1 VTICTENVDGI
12 PAFWV
17 PGATSGDEYVAGLV
31 FRVGRV
37 DETLATSGITHLIEH
52 LVLHPLGADD
62 SKHVNGHT
70 EALTTTFVASGSAD
84 EIVNFFHTVTAGLRE
99 LPLERMEREKRVLR
113 AEGADSK
120 PSIAEVILRHRYG
133 AQGYGLLSFPEMGLD
148 AAGPDELAAW
158 INRGFTQRNAALW
171 LAGGPP
177 PAQLRLN
184 LPDGERTPVPAMPV
198 TIRSSP
204 AYFNANVAGPGFC
217 GLVSRSSAAQVYG
230 MILPARLKGELRHKQ
245 ALSYSP
251 SAVYSVRDGQHAHI
265 LAGADG
271 TDESVSILVSEF
283 IRIIARLRDKPVDAE
298 EIESVADRMI
308 TTWQSPRSLLSQ
320 ARRAAQNEL
329 LGRGNNTMETW
340 KEQLAA
346 VSPED
351 VQRVAA
357 EAFDNGV
364 FALPRRQ
371 EPFRAEIR
379 HVPWFSSGAAA
390 GHHARSADA
399 PFVTTRLI
407 LGTEGV
413 SIVDAGHA
421 LTIRYD
427 QCAALRV
434 WSDGAR
440 QVIGT
445 DGISVTVEPT
455 LWQLPSDAVPQ
466 IDSSIPRQR
475 HVTMPYRE
483 PSQIP
488 HPGTTTGMR
497 ILGRTL
503 KQPLAATAIT
513 MVFVVGLPLL
523 IGQFSAAAGLVAGG
537 ILLLTIFTSLSIMGE
552 MRARLWLAA
561 AKRADGVEPPPDYG

>member
-1 VTICTENVDGI
+1 MDGV
-12 PAFWV
+12 PVFWF
-17 PGATSGDEYVAGLV
+17 PGAATGDEYVAGLV

-62 SKHVNGHT
+62 SRHVNGQT

-84 EIVNFFHTVTAGLRE
+84 EIVSFFDTVTAGLRE
-99 LPLERMEREKRVLR
+99 LPPERIEREKRVLR
-113 AEGADSK
+113 AEGAGSK
-120 PSIAEVILRHRYG
+120 PSTTGVILRHRYG
-133 AQGYGLLSFPEMGLD
+133 AEGYGLLSFPEMGLD
-148 AAGPDELAAW
+148 AAGPGDLAAW
-158 INRGFTQRNAALW
+158 VNRGFTRGNAALW

-184 LPDGERTPVPAMPV
+184 LPDGERMPVPAMPV

-217 GLVSRSSAAQVYG
+217 GLVTRSSAAQVYG
-230 MILPARLKGELRHKQ
+230 MILPARLKAELRHKQ

-265 LAGADG
+265 LADADG
-271 TDESVSILVSEF
+271 TDGSGSILVSEF
-283 IRIIARLRDKPVDAE
+283 IRIIARLRDKPVDAGE
-298 EIESVADRMI
+298 LKSVADRMI
-308 TTWQSPRSLLSQ
+308 TAWESPRSRLSQ

-329 LGRGNNTMETW
+329 LGRENNTVETW
-340 KEQLAA
+340 KERLAA
-346 VSPED
+346 VSVED

-357 EAFDNGV
+357 EAFDSGV

-379 HVPWFSSGAAA
+379 HVPWFSSGAVA
-390 GHHARSADA
+390 GHHVRSADA

-413 SIVDAGHA
+413 SMVHAEHA
-421 LTIRYD
+421 LTVRYD
-427 QCAALRV
+427 QCVALRV

-440 QVIGT
+440 QLIGT

-455 LWQLPSDAVPQ
+455 LWRLPAGAVPRV
-466 IDSSIPRQR
+466 DTSVPTQR
-475 HVTMPYRE
+475 HVTMPYRD
-483 PSQIP
+483 PYQIP
-488 HPGTTTGMR
+488 RPGTTTGMR

-503 KQPLAATAIT
+503 KEPLAATAIT

-523 IGQFSAAAGLVAGG
+523 IGQFSATAGLAAGG
-537 ILLLTIFTSLSIMGE
+537 IMLLTVFASLSITGGL
-552 MRARLWLAA
+552 RTRLWRAA
-561 AKRADGVEPPPDYG
+561 AKRASGVEPPPDFG